1 MRKLRVLVLC
11 HETALPPDS
20 IDGLDED
27 DLELFRAEWDV
38 LAALRGLGHDARAI
52 GVGDELAPVRE
63 ALTEFQPHVVFNLL
77 VHFYDVGA
85 YDAHVVTWLE
95 LQRQPYTGCNPR
107 GLMLANDKALSKK
120 ILAYHRV
127 PVPGFAT
134 FRAGSKPRK
143 PARLAYPLFVKSA
156 VEGASLGISQASIV
170 HDDEQLA
177 ERVAYVQ
184 REIGPLV
191 IAEEYIRGRELTI
204 GLVGNERPQVLP
216 LWELFFGELAPG
228 VEPIATSRVKWDH
241 EYQRKIGLRAGP
253 AAPLPDGVAESIVRL
268 AKRIYRA
275 LELSGYARID
285 LRVTED
291 GRVYVL
297 EANPNPDLSAS
308 EDFAASAAA
317 AGLPLPQLVQRILN
331 LGLGHHAP
339 WKG

>member
-11 HETALPPDS
+11 HDTALPPET
-20 IDGLDED
+20 IDGLDPE
-27 DLELFRAEWDV
+27 DLEPFRAEWDV
-38 LAALRGLGHDARAI
+38 LEALRELGHETRAI

-107 GLMLANDKALSKK
+107 GLMLANDKSLSKK

-134 FRAGSKPRK
+134 FEPGRKVRK

-156 VEGASLGISQASIV
+156 LEGASLGISQASIV

-184 REIGPLV
+184 REVGGRV

-204 GLVGNERPQVLP
+204 GLIGNDRVQVLP
-216 LWELFFGELAPG
+216 LWELFFDELSPG

-241 EYQRKIGLRAGP
+241 AYQRKIGLRAGP
-253 AAPLPDGVAESIVRL
+253 AAPLPDGVAESIARL

-275 LELSGYARID
+275 LELSGYARVD
-285 LRVTED
+285 LRVTEE
-291 GRVYVL
+291 GRAYVL
-297 EANPNPDLSAS
+297 EANPNPDLSAI
-308 EDFAASAAA
+308 EDFTASAAA
-317 AGLPLPQLVQRILN
+317 AGLALPQLVQRILN

-339 WKG
+339 WKD